1 LSPALSVDVDRLSSY
16 ASSCFL
22 YLILLCILGFSDH
35 PSSSAYSFTSSSI
48 RIVVIND
55 SDLGTELLKL
65 GLLEPGLT
73 VNVPLLSS
81 YPREVTSHLDVIT
94 AGIHPL
100 GRDP

>member
-1 LSPALSVDVDRLSSY
+1 
-16 ASSCFL
+16 
-22 YLILLCILGFSDH
+22 
-35 PSSSAYSFTSSSI
+35 
-48 RIVVIND
+48 VIND